1 MFRYYVLQENNKFYR
16 MKKRMEKKFIPVMLT
31 PFKDSGEIDFRGLT
45 RLTELYLQ
53 AGAKGLFANCQSS
66 EMFQLSDEE
75 RLKIVEHTIQKANGK
90 VPVVAVGNFGA
101 TISEQA
107 DFVHKIYDTGVKAV
121 IIVTGLIAEEN
132 ESDKVFDE
140 RIFEL
145 FNLTGNIPLGFY
157 ECPEPYKRVLS
168 AEQLEKFVATGR
180 IIYHKDTCLNI
191 EMIKEKLKATNGV
204 DSFGLYDAYAVNA
217 VASLEAGAAGLSCI
231 QGNFF
236 PELIVWLCDHFD
248 DINANGNVSRVQQF
262 LTDHM
267 EVIHYA
273 YPVVAKY
280 YLQKRGLPIST
291 FTRTHTETFTSGVKE
306 KVDCLFD
313 EYHILKQEFDYEFN
327 LP

>member
-1 MFRYYVLQENNKFYR
+1 
-16 MKKRMEKKFIPVMLT
+16 MKEKAQKEFIPVMLT
-31 PFKDSGEIDFRGLT
+31 PFKENGEIDLNGLT
-45 RLTELYLQ
+45 EVTELYLQ

-66 EMFQLSDEE
+66 EMFQLSNEE
-75 RLKIVEHTIQKANGK
+75 RLLIVKHTLKVANGK
-90 VPVVAVGNFGA
+90 VPVVAVGNFGT
-101 TISEQA
+101 TIAEQA
-107 DFVHKIYDTGVKAV
+107 DFVYKIYDTGVKAV
-121 IIVTGLIAEEN
+121 IIVTSLVAEEN

-145 FNLTGNIPLGFY
+145 FKMTGKIPLGFY
-157 ECPEPYKRVLS
+157 ECPEPYKRVLT
-168 AEQLEKFVATGR
+168 AEQLEKFVTTGR
-180 IIYHKDTCLNI
+180 IIYHKDTCLDI
-191 EMIKEKLKATNGV
+191 ELIKEKLKATNGV

-248 DINANGNVSRVQQF
+248 DVNANGNVNRVQQF

-280 YLQKRGLPIST
+280 YLQKRGVNIST
-291 FTRTHTETFTSGVKE
+291 FTRTKTETFTPEVKK
-306 KVDCLFD
+306 KVDGLYD
-313 EYHILKQEFDYEFN
+313 EYHILKQEMDLTLVYHNGLHHEY
-327 LP
+327 